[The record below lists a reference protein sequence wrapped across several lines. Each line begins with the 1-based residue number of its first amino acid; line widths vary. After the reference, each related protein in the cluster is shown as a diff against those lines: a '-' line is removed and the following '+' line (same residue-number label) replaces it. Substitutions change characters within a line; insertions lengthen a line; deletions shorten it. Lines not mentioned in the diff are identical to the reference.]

1 MVQLKVFH
9 SWQQICRKVDDL
21 SLSFIFTP
29 LVLSGGVGISLLIDK
44 NDDLSTEYSTF
55 YINRSNKFFKTHNF
69 LFTYLLNN
77 LNNVII
83 IIVDY
88 KYFFS
93 NKKNS
98 RHFFELIDSLDPLLP
113 TLPLRDRKC
122 PASQL
127 QQRSGRR
134 NKQRD
139 QSHEKICPH
148 GYRNFLNFR
157 VRIYRIQGL
166 VFQDHSILH
175 TEKTA

>member
-1 MVQLKVFH
+1 MNRFKKANPQKYQRLKRLWKLLLKD
-9 SWQQICRKVDDL
+9 SDDL
-21 SLSFIFTP
+21 NSSNYRYDRSFKQFIADQAI
-29 LVLSGGVGISLLIDK
+29 LNELLTYDER
-44 NDDLSTEYSTF
+44 L
-55 YINRSNKFFKTHNF
+55 RSAYETCQLLCCHFKQ
-69 LFTYLLNN
+69 
-77 LNNVII
+77 
-83 IIVDY
+83 
-88 KYFFS
+88 
-93 NKKNS
+93 KNS